1 LLVVGEK
8 NVQTVTRLL
17 INIDHIATL
26 RNARRESFPDPV
38 NAASICET
46 AGADG
51 VVFHLREDRR
61 HITDRDVRL
70 LRQTVR
76 TKLDF
81 ELSLAPEIV
90 NICLETGPDLA
101 TFVPERREEVT
112 TEGGLDVPANRD
124 RLADVIPAMHEAG
137 IEVALFVDAAEE
149 QVHASHEAGADAIEL
164 HTGDY
169 ANAATD
175 AERKRIAEMHANAA
189 RIAHRLGLLVHAGHG
204 LDYLNFP
211 FFRATVPHLH
221 EVSIGFAIIARAV
234 FVGLDRAVREM
245 CDVVKR

>member
-1 LLVVGEK
+1 M
-8 NVQTVTRLL
+8 TRLL

-38 NAASICET
+38 HAAAVCEF

-61 HITDRDVRL
+61 HITDRDTRL
-70 LRQTVR
+70 LRETVR

-90 NICLETGPDLA
+90 DICLKTGPDLA

-112 TEGGLDVPANRD
+112 TEGGLDVPVNRQ
-124 RLADVIPAMHEAG
+124 RLEEVIPAMRTAG
-137 IEVALFVDAAEE
+137 IEVALFVDAADE
-149 QVHASHEAGADAIEL
+149 QIYAAKDVGADAIEL
-164 HTGDY
+164 HTGDF
-169 ANAATD
+169 ANAESLTARIRC
-175 AERKRIAEMHANAA
+175 AEKHAAAA
-189 RIAHRLGLLVHAGHG
+189 RLAHKLGLKIHAGHG
-204 LDYLNFP
+204 LDYLNYSL
-211 FFRATVPHLH
+211 FRATVPHLH

-234 FVGLDRAVREM
+234 FVGLEQAIREM
-245 CDVVKR
+245 SALVKS